1 MIQAKINE
9 DIKTVCPN
17 ATLGFIQ
24 AKVKVKKSDDKLL
37 NELNKYAK
45 ELESSMKLED
55 IASLPEIHDSRE
67 IYKKLGKAP
76 SKYRVSSEAL
86 IRRIL
91 QGKGLYHINNI
102 VEINN
107 IISIKSHFSVGSYNV
122 KNIKSPICLNV
133 GQEGQSYKGI
143 GKASVNIANL
153 PVLSDS
159 ISTFGSP
166 TSDSERAMI
175 TNDVEEIVMCIYSF
189 SGDTSLE
196 DYLEFA
202 KELLI
207 KYAEAKEVSTQIIK

>member
-1 MIQAKINE
+1 MIQAKISE
-9 DIKTVCPN
+9 DIKAVCPN
-17 ATLGFIQ
+17 ATLGCIQ
-24 AKVKVKKSDDKLL
+24 AKVKVKNSDKELLEELDKC
-37 NELNKYAK
+37 AK
-45 ELESSMKLED
+45 ELEVNLKLEGV
-55 IASLPEIHDSRE
+55 ASLPEIHDSRE
-67 IYKKLGKAP
+67 VYKKLGKAP

-122 KNIKSPICLNV
+122 KNIESPICLNV

-143 GKASVNIANL
+143 GKAEVNIANL

-189 SGDTSLE
+189 SGDEGLE
-196 DYLEFA
+196 NYLELA

-207 KYAEAKEVSTQIIK
+207 KYADADDISIQIVR

>member
-1 MIQAKINE
+1 MIQAKISE

-17 ATLGFIQ
+17 ATLGCIQ
-24 AKVKVKKSDDKLL
+24 AKVKVKNSDKELLEELDKC
-37 NELNKYAK
+37 AK
-45 ELESSMKLED
+45 ELEVNLKLEGV
-55 IASLPEIHDSRE
+55 ASLPEIHDSRE
-67 IYKKLGKAP
+67 VYKKLGKAP

-122 KNIKSPICLNV
+122 KNIESPICLNV

-143 GKASVNIANL
+143 GKAEVNIANL

-189 SGDTSLE
+189 SGDEGLE
-196 DYLEFA
+196 NYLELA

-207 KYAEAKEVSTQIIK
+207 KYADADDISIQIVR

>member
-1 MIQAKINE
+1 MIQAKISE
-9 DIKTVCPN
+9 DIKAVCPN
-17 ATLGFIQ
+17 ATLGCIQ
-24 AKVKVKKSDDKLL
+24 AKVKVKNSDKELLEELDKC
-37 NELNKYAK
+37 AK
-45 ELESSMKLED
+45 ELEVNLKLEGV
-55 IASLPEIHDSRE
+55 ASLPEIHDSRE
-67 IYKKLGKAP
+67 VYKKLGKAP

-122 KNIKSPICLNV
+122 KNIESPICLNV

-143 GKASVNIANL
+143 GKAEVNIANL

-166 TSDSERAMI
+166 TSDSA
-175 TNDVEEIVMCIYSF
+175 SW
-189 SGDTSLE
+189 
-196 DYLEFA
+196 
-202 KELLI
+202 
-207 KYAEAKEVSTQIIK
+207 

>member
-1 MIQAKINE
+1 MIEIKISDN
-9 DIKTVCPN
+9 IKSVCPN
-17 ATLGFIQ
+17 ATLGCIQ
-24 AKVKVKKSDDKLL
+24 AKVKVKNSDDELL
-37 NELNKYAK
+37 NELDKCAK
-45 ELESSMKLED
+45 DLKSNLKLED
-55 IASLPEIHDSRE
+55 IVTLSRIKDSRE

-86 IRRIL
+86 MRRIL
-91 QGKGLYHINNI
+91 QGKELYKINNV

-107 IISIKSHFSVGSYNV
+107 IISLKSTFSVGSYNV
-122 KNIKSPICLNV
+122 KNIKSPICLDV

-175 TNDVEEIVMCIYSF
+175 TDNVEDIIMCIYSF
-189 SGDTSLE
+189 SGKDGLE
-196 DYLEFA
+196 DYLNLA
-202 KELLI
+202 KELLE
-207 KYAEAKEVSTQIIK
+207 KYADGKDIAIQIVE

>member
-1 MIQAKINE
+1 MIQAKISE
-9 DIKTVCPN
+9 DIKSVCPN
-17 ATLGFIQ
+17 ATLGCIQ
-24 AKVKVKKSDDKLL
+24 AKVKVKNSDKELLEELDKC
-37 NELNKYAK
+37 AK
-45 ELESSMKLED
+45 ELEAV
-55 IASLPEIHDSRE
+55 ASLPEIHDSRE
-67 IYKKLGKAP
+67 VYKKLGKAP

-122 KNIKSPICLNV
+122 KNIESPICLNV

-143 GKASVNIANL
+143 GKAEVNIANL

-189 SGDTSLE
+189 SGDEGLE
-196 DYLEFA
+196 NYLELA

-207 KYAEAKEVSTQIIK
+207 KYADADDISIQIVK

>member
-1 MIQAKINE
+1 MIQVKISE
-9 DIKTVCPN
+9 DIKAICPN
-17 ATLGFIQ
+17 ATLGCIQ
-24 AKVKVKKSDDKLL
+24 AKVKVKNSDKELLEELDKW
-37 NELNKYAK
+37 AK
-45 ELESSMKLED
+45 ELENNLKLED
-55 IASLPEIHDSRE
+55 VASLPEIHDSRE
-67 IYKKLGKAP
+67 VYKKLGKAP

-107 IISIKSHFSVGSYNV
+107 IISIKSHFSVGSYNA
-122 KNIKSPICLNV
+122 KNIESPIYLNV
-133 GQEGQSYKGI
+133 GQEGESYKGI

-175 TNDVEEIVMCIYSF
+175 TNDVEEIIMCIYSF
-189 SGDTSLE
+189 SGSDSLNE
-196 DYLEFA
+196 YLELA
-202 KELLI
+202 KELLV
-207 KYAEAKEVSTQIIK
+207 KYADAEHISIEIVK

>member
-1 MIQAKINE
+1 MIQAKISE

-17 ATLGFIQ
+17 ATLGCIQ
-24 AKVKVKKSDDKLL
+24 AKVKVKNSDKELLEELDKC
-37 NELNKYAK
+37 AK
-45 ELESSMKLED
+45 ELEVNLKLEGV
-55 IASLPEIHDSRE
+55 ASLPEIHDSRE
-67 IYKKLGKAP
+67 VYKKLGKAP

-122 KNIKSPICLNV
+122 KNIESPICLNV

-143 GKASVNIANL
+143 GKAEVNIANL

-175 TNDVEEIVMCIYSF
+175 TDEVEEIVMCIYSF
-189 SGDTSLE
+189 SGDEGLE
-196 DYLEFA
+196 NYLELA

-207 KYAEAKEVSTQIIK
+207 KYADADDISIQIVR

>member
-1 MIQAKINE
+1 MIQSKISE
-9 DIKTVCPN
+9 DIKAVCPN
-17 ATLGFIQ
+17 ATLGCIQ
-24 AKVKVKKSDDKLL
+24 AKVKVKNSDKELLEELDKC
-37 NELNKYAK
+37 AK
-45 ELESSMKLED
+45 ELEVNLKLEGV
-55 IASLPEIHDSRE
+55 ASLPEIHDSRE
-67 IYKKLGKAP
+67 VYKKLGKAP

-122 KNIKSPICLNV
+122 KNIESPICLNV

-143 GKASVNIANL
+143 GKAEVNIANL

-189 SGDTSLE
+189 SGDEGLE
-196 DYLEFA
+196 NYLELA

-207 KYAEAKEVSTQIIK
+207 KYADADDISIQIVR

>member
-1 MIQAKINE
+1 MIQAKISE
-9 DIKTVCPN
+9 DIKSVCPN
-17 ATLGFIQ
+17 ATLGCIQ
-24 AKVKVKKSDDKLL
+24 AKVKVKNSDKELLDELDKC
-37 NELNKYAK
+37 AK
-45 ELESSMKLED
+45 ELEANLKLED
-55 IASLPEIHDSRE
+55 VASLP
-67 IYKKLGKAP
+67 
-76 SKYRVSSEAL
+76 VSSEAL

-122 KNIKSPICLNV
+122 KNIESPICLNV

-143 GKASVNIANL
+143 GKAEVNIANL

-189 SGDTSLE
+189 SGDKGLKN
-196 DYLEFA
+196 YLELA

-207 KYAEAKEVSTQIIK
+207 KSADADDISIQIVK

>member
-1 MIQAKINE
+1 MIKIQIA
-9 DIKTVCPN
+9 DSIKQVCPN
-17 ATLGFIQ
+17 ATLGCIQ
-24 AKVKVKKSDDKLL
+24 AKIKVKTSNEDLL
-37 NELNKYAK
+37 NELDKCAK
-45 ELESSMKLED
+45 ELESNLKLED
-55 IASLPEIHDSRE
+55 VASLPEIHDSRDV
-67 IYKKLGKAP
+67 YKKLGKAP

-91 QGKGLYHINNI
+91 QGKGLYYINNI

-122 KNIKSPICLNV
+122 KNIESPICLNV
-133 GQEGQSYKGI
+133 GQECQSYKGI

-189 SGDTSLE
+189 SGSKGLDE
-196 DYLEFA
+196 YLELT
-202 KELLI
+202 KELLV
-207 KYAEAKEVSTQIIK
+207 KYADAENVSIEIVQ

>member
-1 MIQAKINE
+1 MIQAKISE
-9 DIKTVCPN
+9 DIKAVCPN
-17 ATLGFIQ
+17 ATLGCIQ
-24 AKVKVKKSDDKLL
+24 AKVKVKNSDEELL
-37 NELNKYAK
+37 KELDNCAK
-45 ELESSMKLED
+45 ELESNLKLED
-55 IASLPEIHDSRE
+55 VASLPEIHDSRE
-67 IYKKLGKAP
+67 VYKKLGKSP

-122 KNIKSPICLNV
+122 KNIESPICLNV

-143 GKASVNIANL
+143 GKAEVNIANL

-189 SGDTSLE
+189 SGDEGLE
-196 DYLEFA
+196 NYLEFA

-207 KYAEAKEVSTQIIK
+207 KYADAEDISIQIVK

>member
-1 MIQAKINE
+1 MIQAKISE
-9 DIKTVCPN
+9 DIKAVCPN
-17 ATLGFIQ
+17 ATLGCIQ
-24 AKVKVKKSDDKLL
+24 AKVKVKNSDKELLEELDKC
-37 NELNKYAK
+37 AK
-45 ELESSMKLED
+45 ELEVNLKLEGV
-55 IASLPEIHDSRE
+55 ASLPERHDSRE
-67 IYKKLGKAP
+67 VYKKLGKAP

-122 KNIKSPICLNV
+122 KNIESPICLNV

-143 GKASVNIANL
+143 GKAEVNIANL

-189 SGDTSLE
+189 SGDEGLE
-196 DYLEFA
+196 NYLELA

-207 KYAEAKEVSTQIIK
+207 KYADADDISIQIVR

>member
-1 MIQAKINE
+1 MIQAKISE

-17 ATLGFIQ
+17 ATLGCIQ
-24 AKVKVKKSDDKLL
+24 AKVKVKNSDKELLEELDKC
-37 NELNKYAK
+37 AK
-45 ELESSMKLED
+45 ELEVNLKLEGV
-55 IASLPEIHDSRE
+55 ASLPEIHDSRE
-67 IYKKLGKAP
+67 VYKKLGKAP

-122 KNIKSPICLNV
+122 KNIESPICLNV

-143 GKASVNIANL
+143 GKAEVNIANL

-159 ISTFGSP
+159 ISTCGSP

-189 SGDTSLE
+189 SGDEGLE
-196 DYLEFA
+196 NYLELA

-207 KYAEAKEVSTQIIK
+207 KYADADDISIQIVR